1 MINFNGET
9 HAAILKRMLDRIP
22 DTLDKRDTSPIY
34 TALSPA
40 AWVLAGYYL
49 NLNNV
54 QLSAFVQTAQGD
66 DLDMLSI
73 IGGISRDAA
82 TPAVRLG
89 VFNTAVPIGA
99 RFSTIGEN
107 AINFV
112 VTAETATPN
121 QYHLTAETAGA
132 VGNDYVGAILPIT
145 SIAGLLTAEITSIIV
160 TGADAE
166 TDASLRARLITA
178 LSDKPFA
185 GNVAAYIDYIGR
197 INGVGGVQVYPVWN
211 GAGTVKCSVVGD
223 DYMPISSSLIEQIQL
238 DVCPPAQP
246 SNYTMFGLGMAPI
259 GATVTITTPHA
270 AVVNI
275 QAQVTLAAGYTL
287 GQVQP
292 LIEAALEAHIA
303 SLREKWAERVYPIP
317 SPPSNSF
324 YNTTV
329 YLSQVTAAII
339 AVQGVVNVA
348 NLKIDD
354 EFADLVLTESGAE
367 QKTPILGTVTLYE

>member
-9 HAAILKRMLDRIP
+9 HAAILKRMLERIP
-22 DTLDKRDTSPIY
+22 DTFDKRDTSPIQ

-54 QLSAFVQTAQGD
+54 QLSAFVQTAQGG
-66 DLDMLSI
+66 DLDLLAV
-73 IGGISRDAA
+73 IGGIARDAA

-89 VFNTAVPIGA
+89 VFNAAVPIGA

-107 AINFV
+107 SINFV
-112 VTAETATPN
+112 VTAATETPY
-121 QYHLTAETAGA
+121 QYRLTAETAGA
-132 VGNDYVGAILPIT
+132 IGNAYVGTILPIT
-145 SIAGLLTAEITSIIV
+145 SIAGLLTAEITDILV

-166 TDASLRARLITA
+166 TDTAFRARLITA
-178 LSDKPFA
+178 LTDKPFA

-223 DYMPISSSLIEQIQL
+223 DYMPISASLIEQIQL
-238 DVCPPAQP
+238 DVCPPAFP

-259 GATVTITTPHA
+259 GATVTITTPRTA
-270 AVVNI
+270 LVNVRARI
-275 QAQVTLAAGYTL
+275 TLAAGYTL
-287 GQVQP
+287 AQVQP
-292 LIEAALEAHIA
+292 QIEAALEAYIA
-303 SLREKWAERVYPIP
+303 DLREKWADRVYPIP

-329 YLSQVTAAII
+329 YLAQVTAAIV

-348 NLKIDD
+348 NLRIDD
-354 EFADLVLTESGAE
+354 EDADLVLAQTGAE
-367 QKTPILGTVTLYE
+367 QNTPVLGTVTLYE